1 MDRLKVIIVGAGMG
15 GLTAALALQ
24 QAGYTVEVYDRAPEL
39 RPAGA
44 GISLWSNGVKVL
56 NRLGLGEAIAS
67 LGGQMDFMSYL
78 AKTGETLTHFAL
90 APLVLLVGQRPYP
103 VARTDL
109 QKMLLDEVG
118 AGAVSLGCNCVA
130 VEQDDHGATAIF
142 EDGRRTT
149 GDLVVGADGT
159 HSVIRSFVL
168 GHAVQRRHVG
178 YVNWNG
184 LVAQSEDLAPAHTWA
199 TYVGDHKRA
208 SMMPVGNGAMYFF
221 FDVPL
226 PEGTPRDVGG
236 HRAELE
242 RHFAGWAEP
251 VQTLIRRLDP
261 VRTSCVE
268 IFDLEPL
275 PSLVRGRVAL
285 LGDAGHSTAPD
296 LGQGGCQAME
306 DAWVLGNQLLTT
318 NISVADA
325 LQRYQA
331 ARLGRTTDIILKARK
346 RSNMTHGRDPGRTR
360 EWYRELASED
370 GTNIMGAIANTI
382 LGGPLG

>member
-1 MDRLKVIIVGAGMG
+1 
-15 GLTAALALQ
+15 
-24 QAGYTVEVYDRAPEL
+24 
-39 RPAGA
+39 
-44 GISLWSNGVKVL
+44 
-56 NRLGLGEAIAS
+56 
-67 LGGQMDFMSYL
+67 
-78 AKTGETLTHFAL
+78 
-90 APLVLLVGQRPYP
+90 
-103 VARTDL
+103 
-109 QKMLLDEVG
+109 
-118 AGAVSLGCNCVA
+118 VSLCCNCVG
-130 VEQDDHGATAIF
+130 VEQDDLGATAIF
-142 EDGRRTT
+142 EDGRRAK

-159 HSVIRSFVL
+159 HSVVRSFVL
-168 GHAVQRRHVG
+168 GHAAQRRHVG

-184 LVAQSEDLAPAHTWA
+184 LVLASEDLAPEFTWV
-199 TYVGDHKRA
+199 TYVGEHKRA
-208 SMMPVGNGAMYFF
+208 SMMPVGNGYLYFF

-226 PEGTPRDVGG
+226 SEGAPRDAGG

-251 VQTLIRRLDP
+251 VQSLIQRLDP
-261 VRTSCVE
+261 ARTSCLE

-346 RSNMTHGRDPGRTR
+346 RSNMTHGLDPERTL
-360 EWYRELASED
+360 EWYRELARED
-370 GTNIMGAIANTI
+370 GTHIMAAIADTI